1 MVAITLA
8 AQLLTTPI
16 VLYHFKQFPVLFLIT
31 NMVAVPLSN
40 IVLLLAILLC
50 VFKMLFLPTQQIA
63 YIIHLCILLMN
74 SYIEKVA
81 NIPFNSIQIEIT
93 FPFTICIYGTIAV
106 LTYYFRNPKKTSPM
120 LIVAAGLLLSLM
132 YQIDQYQLKTIKRI
146 IVLHRKNTT
155 GVVHQ
160 HGQKGVLVAS
170 TKLIKN
176 KSLLQQ
182 QLGLLSKDLGITEWK
197 LSNLND
203 QCLLIHLN
211 KSSKDRRAI
220 LLSGFEQSIPFLEQ
234 LIPKEDM
241 SIQFI
246 ADGSNKLWKIKQ
258 WEKDAQE
265 VHLRLHS
272 TPEKGA
278 FLIPCD
284 HR

>member
-1 MVAITLA
+1 
-8 AQLLTTPI
+8 
-16 VLYHFKQFPVLFLIT
+16 
-31 NMVAVPLSN
+31 
-40 IVLLLAILLC
+40 
-50 VFKMLFLPTQQIA
+50 
-63 YIIHLCILLMN
+63 
-74 SYIEKVA
+74 
-81 NIPFNSIQIEIT
+81 
-93 FPFTICIYGTIAV
+93 
-106 LTYYFRNPKKTSPM
+106 
-120 LIVAAGLLLSLM
+120 
-132 YQIDQYQLKTIKRI
+132 
-146 IVLHRKNTT
+146 
-155 GVVHQ
+155 
-160 HGQKGVLVAS
+160 
-170 TKLIKN
+170 
-176 KSLLQQ
+176 
-182 QLGLLSKDLGITEWK
+182 LGITEWK
-197 LSNLND
+197 ISYLKD
-203 QCLLIHLN
+203 QSLLIHLN